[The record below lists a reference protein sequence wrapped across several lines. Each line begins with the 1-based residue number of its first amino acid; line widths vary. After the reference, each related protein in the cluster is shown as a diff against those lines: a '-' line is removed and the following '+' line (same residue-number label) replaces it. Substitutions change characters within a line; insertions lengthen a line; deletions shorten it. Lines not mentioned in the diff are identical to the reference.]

1 MLAAFL
7 MPRRGEQRLAEESC
21 GDQGPGE
28 TARLS
33 FGVSTAN
40 RTCSGVPGLNGCS
53 LLGAT
58 APLPGEPALDTLH
71 SIMGMSMAVPLGPE
85 SSGTSEGVHDVR
97 GFWHL

>member
-7 MPRRGEQRLAEESC
+7 MPRRGEQRLAEESH
-21 GDQGPGE
+21 GGQGPGE

-40 RTCSGVPGLNGCS
+40 STCSRVPGLNGCS
-53 LLGAT
+53 LLVAT
-58 APLPGEPALDTLH
+58 VPLPGEPAFDTLH

-85 SSGTSEGVHDVR
+85 SRGTSEGVHDVR